1 MLIYFS
7 YCLLLLLLLL
17 LLLPPPPLLQP
28 LYSARTEQ
36 QQQHQEGRQSVSQ
49 STPTI
54 TLYPVILRSCA
65 SSYRPINAPEAGRY
79 RPRILAAY
87 KHARAPPW
95 HTFSPLPPPPS
106 SHHLTLFIFSHFCF
120 PLVPCIFGT
129 CHVSIVPLGRF
140 RGCIS
145 SCLISMHL
153 PTDSTGAQR
162 VLYGCISCAAAP
174 LFQHVFYLFTQI
186 WISGRVFGGSE
197 REPAGG
203 VKNEGRG
210 EKACRFIRET

>member
-120 PLVPCIFGT
+120 PLVHAYSGHVMSLLSLWAASGVVFPLVSSQCICRLT
-129 CHVSIVPLGRF
+129 LLARSVSFMAASPVRQPHYSNTYFIYLRRSGS
-140 RGCIS
+140 RGV
-145 SCLISMHL
+145 CL
-153 PTDSTGAQR
+153 
-162 VLYGCISCAAAP
+162 AA
-174 LFQHVFYLFTQI
+174 V
-186 WISGRVFGGSE
+186 RGSQ
-197 REPAGG
+197 PAG
-203 VKNEGRG
+203 
-210 EKACRFIRET
+210 